1 MILINVE
8 SIIGQNFNKFTSY
21 HIIFQIIFYVRD
33 RDRMKGI
40 EAFPERGKGL
50 PGGKSMDGEGSPAS
64 SGNHFFTFAFE

>member
-1 MILINVE
+1 MILINMR
-8 SIIGQNFNKFTSY
+8 SILENKFISY
-21 HIIFQIIFYVRD
+21 RIMLRIIFYVRD

-64 SGNHFFTFAFE
+64 SGNHLFHFCI